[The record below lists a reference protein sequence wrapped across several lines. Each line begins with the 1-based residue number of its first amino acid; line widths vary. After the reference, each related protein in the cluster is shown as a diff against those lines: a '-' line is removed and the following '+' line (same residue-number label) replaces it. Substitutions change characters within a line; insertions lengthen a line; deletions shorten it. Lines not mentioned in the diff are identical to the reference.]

1 MERKVKVVIKD
12 ALDRLPIVVV
22 KVYVGNAEIG
32 EIKLRH
38 TYKKA
43 KNFLELLKDGFQ
55 LEDQVEQE
63 VEDDNT
69 E

>member
-1 MERKVKVVIKD
+1 MERKIRLVIVD
-12 ALDRLPIVVV
+12 ALDRLPIVVCRI
-22 KVYVGNAEIG
+22 YLGNAEIG

-55 LEDQVEQE
+55 LEDRVEQE
-63 VEDDNT
+63 VEDDIT